1 MADPGGQ
8 PPQAGERKGI
18 SLPYRLLLMALVFL
32 FVRRYIGDGSAP
44 QAPASPAKGAP
55 TNEDVQ
61 LPDTP
66 LEKDVPSVKDKVQI
80 GVPGFTD
87 EEDEFAGLG
96 RKTGVIQTDAEVL
109 QTAAGV
115 LPDKRM
121 PYKSS
126 LPEGLGP
133 VPRVLVQYCSS

>member
-1 MADPGGQ
+1 M
-8 PPQAGERKGI
+8 
-18 SLPYRLLLMALVFL
+18 

-87 EEDEFAGLG
+87 EARTLSTNAHAGLLSPF
-96 RKTGVIQTDAEVL
+96 K
-109 QTAAGV
+109 
-115 LPDKRM
+115 
-121 PYKSS
+121 
-126 LPEGLGP
+126 
-133 VPRVLVQYCSS
+133 